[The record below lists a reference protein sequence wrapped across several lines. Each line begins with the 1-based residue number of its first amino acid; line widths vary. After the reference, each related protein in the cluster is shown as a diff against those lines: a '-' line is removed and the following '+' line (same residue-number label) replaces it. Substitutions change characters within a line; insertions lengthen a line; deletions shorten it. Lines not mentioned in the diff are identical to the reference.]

1 MDLNTVWYLL
11 IGLFIVVYAILDG
24 YDLGVGVLHLFGRD
38 EHERRVNMSAI
49 GPLWDGN
56 EVWLIAGGGSLF
68 SVFPV
73 VYATVLSAFYILFF
87 LLLFSLIFRAI
98 SIEVRNKVISEG
110 WKRFWDWCFG
120 IGSLSA
126 ALLFGVMLGNILQ
139 GLPVNEEQ
147 VVAVYSFSLINP
159 YSVFIGLLVLTL
171 FTMHGAVYM
180 TLKADDVYLRRIKES
195 LFIAWIV
202 FIILYPVAVAVT
214 LYISPV
220 LFNNLLNRPLSIPLA
235 IINLA
240 SLVYIPFANRR
251 GRYGS
256 AFTASSVMI
265 ASILGL
271 VGQSLFPDMI
281 PSTVNRLYSLTA
293 YNAAAG
299 PYTLKVMLIIAL
311 IALPVI
317 TVYAVFINQVFKGKV
332 VLHEEGYD

>member
-11 IGLFIVVYAILDG
+11 LGLFIAVYAILDG
-24 YDLGVGVLHLFGRD
+24 YDLGVGVLHLFGRND
-38 EHERRVNMSAI
+38 NERRVNMSAI

-68 SVFPV
+68 AVFPV
-73 VYATVLSAFYILFF
+73 VYATVLSALYILFF

-126 ALLFGVMLGNILQ
+126 AILFGIMIGNILQ

-147 VVAVYSFSLINP
+147 VVAAYSFSLFNP
-159 YSVFIGLLVLTL
+159 YSVFIGILVLAL
-171 FTMHGAVYM
+171 FTMHGLVYM
-180 TLKADDVYLRRIKES
+180 TLKTDDVYLRRIKEY

-271 VGQSLFPDMI
+271 VGLSLFPDMI

-293 YNAAAG
+293 YNASAG

-317 TVYAVFINQVFKGKV
+317 SVYAVFINRLFKGRT
-332 VLHEEGYD
+332 VLHDEGYE